1 MGVFCGDKEKIK
13 KKVLTLVPQ
22 KTVMQHPTHNQIP
35 GFVAFE
41 LYSFCSK
48 LEWWRTAQVALVLG
62 FYKDHVM
69 NRAIM
74 DCGLNLQ
81 DIPAVQCSFV
91 GESLSEYY
99 ENIHNLPAVSNI
111 KCLMNYNLLSTY
123 TSTGII
129 TTHLK

>member
-1 MGVFCGDKEKIK
+1 
-13 KKVLTLVPQ
+13 
-22 KTVMQHPTHNQIP
+22 
-35 GFVAFE
+35 
-41 LYSFCSK
+41 
-48 LEWWRTAQVALVLG
+48 
-62 FYKDHVM
+62 M

-91 GESLSEYY
+91 GESLSGYY
-99 ENIHNLPAVSNI
+99 ENIHNLPVVSNI

>member
-1 MGVFCGDKEKIK
+1 
-13 KKVLTLVPQ
+13 
-22 KTVMQHPTHNQIP
+22 
-35 GFVAFE
+35 
-41 LYSFCSK
+41 
-48 LEWWRTAQVALVLG
+48 
-62 FYKDHVM
+62 M

-91 GESLSEYY
+91 GESLSGYY
-99 ENIHNLPAVSNI
+99 ENIHNLPVVRFI